1 MRLLKLFLF
10 LCLFS
15 YNVKSA
21 SLNVIRDAETE
32 NLFKEIAVELMKGS
46 KFDAK
51 QISFFIDNQDYIN
64 AFVVPGQKIFLTTQL
79 IIQSKRIE
87 D

>member
-32 NLFKEIAVELMKGS
+32 NQADES
-46 KFDAK
+46 KNDP
-51 QISFFIDNQDYIN
+51 
-64 AFVVPGQKIFLTTQL
+64 VVSHGGYVDHVVT
-79 IIQSKRIE
+79 RICY
-87 D
+87 